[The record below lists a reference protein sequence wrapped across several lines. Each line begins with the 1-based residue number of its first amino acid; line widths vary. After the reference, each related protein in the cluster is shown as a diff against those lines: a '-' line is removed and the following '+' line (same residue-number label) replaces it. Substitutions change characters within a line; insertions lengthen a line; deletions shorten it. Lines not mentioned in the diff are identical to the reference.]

1 MLDGI
6 QAHIDAVA
14 AGESVEQRLTLINGS
29 NVLSEEAKRRQG
41 YFLKSFCLAAGIE
54 PFCGGIVQLAD
65 GLTLHLNK
73 PRRDLSGN
81 ELPGVRVD
89 GFGDLVIEG
98 DFYRS
103 GQRCARTDAR
113 GFPLWPLILRNAPCS
128 GAGPW
133 ENFRSQALSLL
144 KDAGEQWPRQTLTA

>member
-6 QAHIDAVA
+6 QPHIDAVSR
-14 AGESVEQRLTLINGS
+14 GERVEDRLALIQGS
-29 NVLSEEAKRRQG
+29 NVLSEEAKRTQG
-41 YFLKSFCLAAGIE
+41 HFLKSFCLAAALE
-54 PFCGGIVQLAD
+54 PFCGGIVQLAE

-73 PRRDLSGN
+73 SRKDLQSR

-98 DFYRS
+98 EFYRN
-103 GQRCARTDAR
+103 GKPCARYAK
-113 GFPLWPLILRNAPCS
+113 GSPLWPLILRNARCFGS
-128 GAGPW
+128 GPW
-133 ENFRSQALSLL
+133 ENFRPQALSLL